1 MSKAMEERID
11 RERIEVLYASIKSL
25 MHNMKLSSE
34 QAMEALNVSQEDK
47 EVLRKNFDIIN
58 TTERRLLRRKQ
69 PSFYVMSRRGK
80 YLYPL

>member
-1 MSKAMEERID
+1 MKWKRWNCEGGKNQVSKAMEERID

-47 EVLRKNFDIIN
+47 EVLRKKF
-58 TTERRLLRRKQ
+58 
-69 PSFYVMSRRGK
+69 
-80 YLYPL
+80 

>member
-1 MSKAMEERID
+1 MSKAMGERID

-47 EVLRKNFDIIN
+47 EVLRKKF
-58 TTERRLLRRKQ
+58 
-69 PSFYVMSRRGK
+69 
-80 YLYPL
+80 